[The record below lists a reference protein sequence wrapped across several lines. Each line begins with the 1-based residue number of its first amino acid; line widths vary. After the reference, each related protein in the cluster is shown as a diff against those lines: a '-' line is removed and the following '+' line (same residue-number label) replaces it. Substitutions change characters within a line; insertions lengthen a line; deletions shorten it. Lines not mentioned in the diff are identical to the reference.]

1 MTIYDIAA
9 EANVSPA
16 TVSRVLNDPSKVAA
30 RTYTRVK
37 AVLDKHNYF
46 PNAMAQGLVSNST
59 KTVGVLLSDVRNPHF
74 STAAYVLETL
84 FFGWGYTT
92 LLCNTGNDLTKKM
105 DYIRILASKKVDGL
119 VMLGSIFSNSEI
131 EQVIR
136 DYLSDIPIM
145 LSNMALPMDNCY
157 SVQVDHTVGMRM
169 AIDHLMDRGFRRISF
184 VKANDSINTH
194 RKVEGFQQEMAAH
207 KLPFDPA
214 AQIFFTPQGPE
225 GGRKLANAVAP
236 SLEKKEAFIFM
247 DDYTAI
253 GAVSEFRKLG
263 IDIPK
268 RVAVIGQDNSVF
280 SIASEPQL
288 TTIDTKIESMSAITA
303 KALHDIFFK
312 NPVGN
317 SITIYP
323 ELIVRETT

>member
-1 MTIYDIAA
+1 
-9 EANVSPA
+9 
-16 TVSRVLNDPSKVAA
+16 
-30 RTYTRVK
+30 
-37 AVLDKHNYF
+37 
-46 PNAMAQGLVSNST
+46 
-59 KTVGVLLSDVRNPHF
+59 
-74 STAAYVLETL
+74 
-84 FFGWGYTT
+84 
-92 LLCNTGNDLTKKM
+92 
-105 DYIRILASKKVDGL
+105 
-119 VMLGSIFSNSEI
+119 
-131 EQVIR
+131 
-136 DYLSDIPIM
+136 
-145 LSNMALPMDNCY
+145 
-157 SVQVDHTVGMRM
+157 
-169 AIDHLMDRGFRRISF
+169 
-184 VKANDSINTH
+184 
-194 RKVEGFQQEMAAH
+194 
-207 KLPFDPA
+207 
-214 AQIFFTPQGPE
+214 
-225 GGRKLANAVAP
+225 
-236 SLEKKEAFIFM
+236 M